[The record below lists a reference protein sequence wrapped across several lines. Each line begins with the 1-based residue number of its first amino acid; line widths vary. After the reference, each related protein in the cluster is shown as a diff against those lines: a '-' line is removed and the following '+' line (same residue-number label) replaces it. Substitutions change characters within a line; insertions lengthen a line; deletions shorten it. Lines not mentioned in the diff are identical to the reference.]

1 MKRGI
6 LFILV
11 FWAVLTLATESLVLV
26 GPIEHSDIPRLSR
39 EYPLIVDDYRDG
51 YAYCYSDADDLHLLA
66 GLPWPHRVLIHDLQ
80 AYYAA
85 ERALWPPDDRDEPW
99 DAPWDAFHSYA
110 ETIALLQQWSEDYPD
125 ICRLVDVG
133 DSVQD
138 RELLVL
144 VVSANVDEEEYE
156 PEVRILGTFHG
167 NEIVTNEI
175 VLYCIERLL
184 IGYGDDPEIT
194 GLVDDFELWLQPLV
208 NPDGYVNGTRRNAH
222 SVDLNRNLSYMW
234 ESGGG
239 HGPYPFSEPETQAV
253 ADYSGGHEDHVPD
266 AVEDNT
272 FVLGLTYH
280 SGAICVNYVWNYQ
293 QERAPDDAHVQTICY
308 DYSDSCELSPYY
320 PPWVDG
326 HGYRDDDYMDWVTNG
341 WDWYEIHGDLNDWS
355 YGVRGCIDTT
365 IEADDEKHTDPR
377 DIISQADVNWYAI
390 KSWIEWADDGL
401 HGIVTGPG
409 DEPIPAAITV
419 GDRDEAFM
427 YNDPTV
433 LGDYWLPLADGFYD
447 ITFSAEGYDPIV
459 FEDVE
464 ITGED
469 TPPLDVQFG
478 DSDTPD
484 LCKLTALRTSDGVLV
499 SWRSNGGFSSFN
511 VYRVDAAGSILQRIN
526 ENRLPGA
533 AVSLL
538 DLAPPSPVARY
549 RLEAVTPAGHRML
562 FGPVEVE
569 VGETFGGT
577 AILGVFPNP
586 VGDRAA
592 VELSSAGGYL
602 EVSLYD
608 LAGRLISVLYRGVL
622 PPGRNTLGL
631 DAAGLKA
638 GVYMLV
644 VQAGGGIS
652 IQRFV
657 VVR

>member
-6 LFILV
+6 FIILV

-39 EYPLIVDDYRDG
+39 EYPLIVDDYQEG
-51 YAYCYSDADDLHLLA
+51 YAYCNIVTDDLHLLA
-66 GLPWPHRVLIHDLQ
+66 GLPWPHRVLTQDLQ

-85 ERALWPPDDRDEPW
+85 QRALWPPDDHGK
-99 DAPWDAFHSYA
+99 PWDAFHSYS

-133 DSVQD
+133 DSVQG
-138 RELLVL
+138 RELLAL
-144 VVSANVDEEEYE
+144 VVSGNVDEEEYE
-156 PEVRILGTFHG
+156 PEVRIVGTFHG
-167 NEIVTNEI
+167 NEITTNEI
-175 VLYCIERLL
+175 VLYACERLL
-184 IGYGDDPEIT
+184 TGYGDDPEIT
-194 GLVDDFELWLQPLV
+194 GLVNDFEIWLQPLV
-208 NPDGYVNGTRRNAH
+208 NPDGYFNGARRNANGI
-222 SVDLNRNLSYMW
+222 DLNRNMSYMW
-234 ESGGG
+234 ESGSG
-239 HGPYPFSEPETQAV
+239 HGAYPFSEPETQAV
-253 ADYSGGHEDHVPD
+253 ADYSGGHEEHVPD

-272 FVLGLTYH
+272 FILGLTYH

-293 QERAPDDAHVQTICY
+293 PERAPDDAHVQPICY

-326 HGYRDDDYMDWVTNG
+326 HLYRDDDYMDWVTNG
-341 WDWYEIHGDLNDWS
+341 WDWYETHGDLNDWS

-377 DIISQADVNWYAI
+377 DIISQADVNWCAT

-419 GDRDEAFM
+419 GDRDEAYM

-447 ITFSAEGYDPIV
+447 IVFSAEGYDPIV

-478 DSDTPD
+478 DSGTGD
-484 LCKLTALRTSDGVLV
+484 LCELTALRTSDGVLV
-499 SWRSNGGFSSFN
+499 SWRANGEFSSFN
-511 VYRVDAAGSILQRIN
+511 VYRVDSAGCIIQRIN
-526 ENRLPGA
+526 ENSLLGA
-533 AVSLL
+533 AISFL
-538 DLAPPSPVARY
+538 DLVPPSPVARY
-549 RLEAVTPAGHRML
+549 RLEAVTPTGHRLL

-569 VGETFGGT
+569 TQDAVGGT
-577 AILGVFPNP
+577 DLLGVFPNP
-586 VGDRAA
+586 VGDRAT
-592 VELSSAGGYL
+592 VELNSIGGYL

-608 LAGRLISVLYRGVL
+608 LAGRLVFVLYQGEL

-631 DAAGLKA
+631 NAAGLQA
-638 GVYMLV
+638 GMYILV
-644 VQAGGGIS
+644 VQAGGGVS